1 MGLKSDDI
9 YTCPGNPRV
18 EDEER
23 RKVGMLASTWPP
35 HPPTLGLKMV

>member
-9 YTCPGNPRV
+9 YTCPRNPRV